1 MEFEEE
7 DLKKIALRKA
17 EFVQKYGAL
26 DIHADIE
33 YLLDEVGRYRRKEA
47 EDGFLDDDAKN
58 IIAAMRHLS
67 TRKHQY
73 DPNTCSQCE
82 AAKRVMVAMKEEKL

>member
-17 EFVQKYGAL
+17 QFVQTYGAL

-33 YLLDEVGRYRRKEA
+33 YLLTEVSRYRRREA
-47 EDGFLDDDAKN
+47 EDGFLDEDAKN

-67 TRKHQY
+67 VRTHPY
-73 DPNTCSQCE
+73 NTATCSQCE
-82 AAKRVMVAMKEEKL
+82 GAKKIMVAMKAEKL